1 MLALFIKYI
10 KVVIQILQYNLA
22 FISVDIFKNDR
33 DNNSPLTTQ
42 FLQMSLLSTKRRIS
56 FNEKN
61 YYFVYSKIIKHIY
74 INNKIKIFFNILFL

>member
-1 MLALFIKYI
+1 MLALFIKYV

-42 FLQMSLLSTKRRIS
+42 FL
-56 FNEKN
+56 
-61 YYFVYSKIIKHIY
+61 
-74 INNKIKIFFNILFL
+74 